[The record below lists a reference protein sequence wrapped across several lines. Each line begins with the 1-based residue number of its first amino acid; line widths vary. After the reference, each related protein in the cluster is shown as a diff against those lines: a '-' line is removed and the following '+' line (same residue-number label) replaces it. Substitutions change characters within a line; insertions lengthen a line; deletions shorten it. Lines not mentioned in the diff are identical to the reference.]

1 MHGICDVGIWMNM
14 PYDFSGLQSIGNRQ
28 GSGEE
33 ENGHS
38 ALSER
43 KGGHLA
49 ESRVRGRQ
57 SDPKDD

>member
-1 MHGICDVGIWMNM
+1 MNM